1 MQGVRWKM
9 SLKPGPIQPVPEE
22 TSRVVG
28 AAFPKGNLYLALRN
42 KLGPIFDDED
52 FVGLFPKDG
61 QPGLP
66 PWRPSYSFGRTFLT
80 ARPLRPSEPA

>member
-22 TSRVVG
+22 TSNVAE

-42 KLGPIFDDED
+42 KTRPD
-52 FVGLFPKDG
+52 F
-61 QPGLP
+61 
-66 PWRPSYSFGRTFLT
+66 R
-80 ARPLRPSEPA
+80 